1 MLFFVES
8 NNKKL
13 GLGKNLLQHNYK
25 RSNSI
30 LNAQKISI
38 DLFIKENIQMGNMHM
53 KRSSSSLV
61 VSEMQIEI
69 TMRCHYTTEPLNQK
83 D

>member
-13 GLGKNLLQHNYK
+13 SLGKNLLQHNYK

-30 LNAQKISI
+30 LIAQKIST
-38 DLFIKENIQMGNMHM
+38 DLFIKENIQMDNMHM

-69 TMRCHYTTEPLNQK
+69 TMRRQEFVK
-83 D
+83 M